1 MMCEKPVFKKVID
14 FEETK
19 QLIEQMRHDRGY
31 PSGYKD
37 LDKLCGGL
45 VKDGVTLIAARP
57 AMGKTSLAMNIVSR
71 LSVEQGGTILIF
83 SPQMRSDE
91 ITIRLLSIAMDLEPE
106 NFLNN
111 KVPPAAIA
119 TKFLDFYEAKESSIK
134 IDLDSFVSLD
144 DIWDRCCRI
153 PDLRLVVIDPV
164 NAVCKPIDFPAESA
178 KWDEKEDIA
187 LVFQSLHKLAKNLR
201 VPVICLTHLHRSL
214 ERRKNKRPHLGDLKK
229 IGIPTEAVD
238 QVIFLYR
245 DRYYDWEGEDGAE
258 LIVAKV
264 VQGDVGTVHL
274 DWDYATRRFTE
285 RGKDK

>member
-1 MMCEKPVFKKVID
+1 MRKKQVFKKIID
-14 FEETK
+14 FEEAK
-19 QLIEQMRHDRGY
+19 ELIEQMRHDRGY
-31 PSGYKD
+31 PSGYRD

-57 AMGKTSLAMNIVSR
+57 AMGKTSLALNIVSR

-83 SPQMRSDE
+83 SPQMRADE
-91 ITIRLLSIAMDLEPE
+91 ITIRLLSIAMNLEPE

-111 KVPPAAIA
+111 KVPPATIA
-119 TKFLDFYEAKESSIK
+119 AKFLDYYEAKESSIK

-164 NAVCKPIDFPAESA
+164 NAICKPIDFSAETA
-178 KWDEKEDIA
+178 KWDEKEDPA
-187 LVFQSLHKLAKNLR
+187 GVFQSLQKLAQSIN
-201 VPVICLTHLHRSL
+201 VPILCPVHLHRSL

-229 IGIPTEAVD
+229 IGLSADMVD
-238 QVIFLYR
+238 QIIFLHR
-245 DRYYDWEGEDGAE
+245 DRYYDPEGQEGAE

-264 VQGDVGTVHL
+264 AQGDVGTVRL

-285 RGKDK
+285 RGNDE